1 MEEDFTESMI
11 PAIAHLDCSN
21 RELIFFLIRIHIYL
35 FGLKPISYI
44 SDYNL
49 CIQAVM

>member
-21 RELIFFLIRIHIYL
+21 RNLIFFNSNPYLPVWSKTDLIYFRL
-35 FGLKPISYI
+35 
-44 SDYNL
+44 
-49 CIQAVM
+49 